1 MHAMKSLNYRKR
13 NPRFPNKDSKMR
25 YNEVD
30 IRLFIIL
37 FSREVF
43 NLNKPVLSAHF
54 ESRTPS
60 DVRLAQM
67 KYAERKVKPEAVL
80 NVGIGN
86 VSLPTN
92 PAMMNRMFNLN
103 APDSPFNTGVI
114 RYTATGGFDETKD
127 AFINILNAQ
136 GFDTSKLQVTVTDGG
151 STAMELLIVGVCG
164 PAGTG
169 ESPLM
174 MIDPA
179 YTNYL
184 SFAERLGRK
193 TVTVKRKMG
202 TDGKFDLPELS
213 VIEDVI
219 RESKP
224 SALLVIPYDNPT
236 GQLYDMDTMKA
247 LAQLCVKYNL
257 WMVSD
262 EAYRELFY
270 AEGKELVS
278 IWGLTDKEV
287 PGIEGR
293 RISIETASKV
303 WNACGLRIGAIVTD
317 SPEFSNRCQ
326 AEYTANLCA
335 NAIGQ
340 YIFGALAHESK
351 ESINNWCK
359 DLRNYYGGTI
369 KNVSARFKE
378 LQPGLIISSP
388 DASIYSVIDVRDV
401 VKPGFDSIDF
411 TLFCAGEGVVDLD
424 GVQTTLLCAP
434 MKGFYDIPK
443 GEDNPGATQF
453 RISYVESP
461 EKMMT
466 VPDLFVDLLSQY
478 EAKRS

>member
-1 MHAMKSLNYRKR
+1 MS
-13 NPRFPNKDSKMR
+13 
-25 YNEVD
+25 
-30 IRLFIIL
+30 
-37 FSREVF
+37 
-43 NLNKPVLSAHF
+43 KPVLSAHF

-67 KYAERKVKPEAVL
+67 KYAERKVKPEAVI

-92 PAMMNRMFNLN
+92 PAMMDRMFHLD
-103 APDSPFNTGVI
+103 APGSPFNKGVV

-127 AFINILNAQ
+127 AFINILKSQ
-136 GFDTSKLQVTVTDGG
+136 GFDTSKLQVLVTDGG

-164 PAGTG
+164 PAGSS
-169 ESPLM
+169 EKPLM

-179 YTNYL
+179 YTNYI

-193 TVTVKRKMG
+193 TVTVKRKMSV
-202 TDGKFDLPELS
+202 DGKFDLPELS
-213 VIEDVI
+213 TIEAVIK
-219 RESKP
+219 ESKP
-224 SALLVIPYDNPT
+224 AALLVIPYDNPT
-236 GQLYDMDTMKA
+236 GQLYDMTTMKA
-247 LAQLCVKYNL
+247 LAELCVKYNL

-270 AEGKELVS
+270 VDNPELVS
-278 IWGLTDKEV
+278 IWGITDKEV

-293 RISIETASKV
+293 RIGIETASKV

-317 SPEFSNRCQ
+317 SPEFANRCQ

-340 YIFGALAHESK
+340 YIFGALAHQSK
-351 ESINNWCK
+351 EELNNWCR
-359 DLRNYYGGTI
+359 DLRNYYGDTI
-369 KNVSARFKE
+369 KRVSARFKE
-378 LQPGLIISSP
+378 LEPRLIISSP

-411 TLFCAGEGVVDLD
+411 TLFCAGEGVVDMD
-424 GVQTTLLCAP
+424 GVSTTLLCAP
-434 MKGFYDIPK
+434 MKGFYDIPA
-443 GEDNPGATQF
+443 GEANPGSTQF

-461 EKMMT
+461 EGMMK
-466 VPDLFVDLLSQY
+466 VPELFVELLRQY
-478 EAKRS
+478 EANR